1 MKAQTFFIPALSLS
15 ALVAVLLAPMSSQG
29 EPAAVVADDP
39 AVAAVAAVLAEV
51 AAQQVAIIDNQIKI
65 DAKLA
70 GISENIRVARIFVSR
85 GGGKTK

>member
-29 EPAAVVADDP
+29 EPAAVADDP
-39 AVAAVAAVLAEV
+39 AVAAVLAEV

>member
-29 EPAAVVADDP
+29 EPAAVADDP
-39 AVAAVAAVLAEV
+39 AAVAAVLAEV